1 MGTYVESQLTKDEKV
16 IYAARVSNA
25 VYINGIVIGVW
36 GLIFLTFAPP
46 VGWFIILGA
55 LVALLIGYLRQTTT
69 ELVITNRRVIA
80 KFGVISRT
88 TFEQQLTKIEGVRL
102 KQDLFGRMIGYA
114 TVIVHGVGGGN
125 TPIPFIAH
133 PDEFKA
139 ALAPLLP

>member
-1 MGTYVESQLTKDEKV
+1 MGTYVESQLIKDEKV
-16 IYAARVSNA
+16 IYEAKVSIA
-25 VYINGIVIGVW
+25 VYFVGIAIVVW

-46 VGWFIILGA
+46 IGWLILLGA
-55 LVALLIGYLRQTTT
+55 LVALLIGYLRRTTT

-88 TFEQQLTKIEGVRL
+88 TFEQQITKIEGVRL
-102 KQDLFGRMIGYA
+102 KQDLSGRIIGYA

-133 PDEFKA
+133 PEEFKA

>member
-1 MGTYVESQLTKDEKV
+1 MGRYVEGQLTKDENV
-16 IYAARVSNA
+16 VYAARVSKA
-25 VYINGIVIGVW
+25 VYFNGIILGVW
-36 GLIFLTFAPP
+36 GLIFLMFVPP
-46 VGWFIILGA
+46 VGSLVILSA

-88 TFEQQLTKIEGVRL
+88 TFEQQITKIEGVHL
-102 KQDLFGRMIGYA
+102 KQDLFGRIIGYA

-125 TPIPFIAH
+125 TPIPFIDN
-133 PDEFKA
+133 PDAFKA